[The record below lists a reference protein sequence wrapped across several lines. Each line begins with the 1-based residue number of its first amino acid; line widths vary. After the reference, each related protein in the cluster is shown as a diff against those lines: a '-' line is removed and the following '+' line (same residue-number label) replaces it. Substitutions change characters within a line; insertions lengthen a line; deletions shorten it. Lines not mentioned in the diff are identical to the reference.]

1 MTPQPRSLVSIAI
14 PAYNESEN
22 LEELFTRLRNVFTE
36 LEHRYDFEVVIC
48 ENGSSDDSMERL
60 VSMREIDPRI
70 RIVQLS
76 RNFHMEGGM
85 MAALSKVQGDVCI
98 IMSADL
104 QDPPEL
110 IPRLL
115 EQWER
120 GFDHVY
126 TVITYRHGEGRVR
139 RLAAQVFYW
148 LINRV
153 SETPVPRNASDFRL
167 VSREMYLTFNALPER
182 VRMVRAL
189 WGWIGFKST
198 SISYE
203 RAPRV
208 RGASSFKVGV
218 TTSFAVRGILSS
230 SLSPLRVIPILGLSL
245 SLLAFFGVVGIAIR
259 AVFYGVPFAGFG
271 TITALMLLMFGLL
284 FLLLAILAEYLAMIF
299 LETRGRP
306 MFVERTT
313 TTGPNPEN
321 PS

>member
-1 MTPQPRSLVSIAI
+1 MTLLHRPLISIAI

-22 LEELFTRLRNVFTE
+22 IDELFTRLRRVFGE
-36 LEHRYDFEVVIC
+36 LEHKYNFEAVVC
-48 ENGSSDDSMERL
+48 ENGSSDDSMVRL
-60 VSMREIDPRI
+60 ESIRQTDSRI
-70 RIVQLS
+70 RVVQLS

-85 MAALSKVQGDVCI
+85 MAALSKVRGDVCI

-110 IPRLL
+110 IPSLL
-115 EQWER
+115 EKWEE

-126 TVITYRHGEGRVR
+126 TVITYRHGEGRFR
-139 RLAAQVFYW
+139 RLAAQAFYW

-167 VSREMYLTFNALPER
+167 VSREMYLTFNSLPER

-189 WGWIGFKST
+189 WGWIGFRST

-208 RGASSFKVGV
+208 RGVSSFKVGV
-218 TTSFAVRGILSS
+218 TTAFAIRGILSS
-230 SLSPLRVIPILGLSL
+230 SLSPLRIIPILGLSL
-245 SLLAFFGVVGIAIR
+245 SILAFFGVIGIAVR
-259 AVFYGVPFAGFG
+259 AVFFGVPFAGFG

-306 MFVERTT
+306 MFVERTISA
-313 TTGPNPEN
+313 GSRSESLP
-321 PS
+321 

>member
-1 MTPQPRSLVSIAI
+1 MTPQPRPLVSIAI

-22 LEELFTRLRNVFTE
+22 LNELFARLQSVFTG
-36 LEHRYDFEVVIC
+36 LEHQYEFEVVIC
-48 ENGSSDDSMERL
+48 ENGSHDDSIQKLKEISR
-60 VSMREIDPRI
+60 IDPRVQ
-70 RIVQLS
+70 IVQLS

-85 MAALSKVQGDVCI
+85 MAALSKVNGEVCI

-110 IPRLL
+110 IPSLL
-115 EQWER
+115 ERWEE

-126 TVITYRHGEGRVR
+126 SVITYRHGEGRLR
-139 RLAAQVFYW
+139 RMAAQSFYW

-167 VSREMYLTFNALPER
+167 VSREMYLAFNSLPER

-198 SISYE
+198 YITYE
-203 RAPRV
+203 RAPRI

-218 TTSFAVRGILSS
+218 TTAFAIRGILSS
-230 SLSPLRVIPILGLSL
+230 SLSPLRIIPLLGLTL
-245 SLLAFFGVVGIAIR
+245 SLLAFLGVVAIAIR
-259 AVFYGVPFAGFG
+259 AVFFGVPFAGFG
-271 TITALMLLMFGLL
+271 TIIALMLLMFGLL
-284 FLLLAILAEYLAMIF
+284 FLLLSILAEYIAMIF

-306 MFVERTT
+306 MFVERTIT
-313 TTGPNPEN
+313 TEARPG
-321 PS
+321 SQS

>member
-1 MTPQPRSLVSIAI
+1 MTPAQRSLISIAI

-22 LEELFTRLRNVFTE
+22 LDELFLRLRKVFSE
-36 LEHRYDFEVVIC
+36 LQHRYDFEVVVC
-48 ENGSSDDSMERL
+48 ENGSSDDSLERL
-60 VSMREIDPRI
+60 ISIRETDPRI

-85 MAALSKVQGDVCI
+85 MAALSKVRGDVCI

-110 IPRLL
+110 IPSLL
-115 EQWER
+115 KPWED

-126 TVITYRHGEGRVR
+126 TVITYRHGESRLRRV
-139 RLAAQVFYW
+139 AAEVFYW
-148 LINRV
+148 LLNRV

-189 WGWIGFKST
+189 WGWIGFRST

-208 RGASSFKVGV
+208 RGSSSFKVGV
-218 TTSFAVRGILSS
+218 TTAFAVRGILSS
-230 SLSPLRVIPILGLSL
+230 SLSPLRVIPFLGVSL
-245 SLLAFFGVVGIAIR
+245 SLLAFLGVVGIAIR
-259 AVFYGVPFAGFG
+259 AVYFGVPFAGFG
-271 TITALMLLMFGLL
+271 TITALILLMFGLL
-284 FLLLAILAEYLAMIF
+284 FLLLAILAEYLAMVF

-306 MFVERTT
+306 MFVEREVTT
-313 TTGPNPEN
+313 APHPEN

>member
-1 MTPQPRSLVSIAI
+1 MTPPHRPLVSIAI

-22 LEELFTRLRNVFTE
+22 LDELFARLRKVFGE
-36 LEHRYDFEVVIC
+36 LQNRYDFEVVIC
-48 ENGSSDDSMERL
+48 ENGSEDDSIVRL
-60 VSMREIDPRI
+60 ESMRQNDRRI

-110 IPRLL
+110 IPKLL
-115 EQWER
+115 EQWED

-126 TVITYRHGEGRVR
+126 TVITRRHGEGLFR
-139 RLAAQVFYW
+139 RLAAQSFYW

-167 VSREMYLTFNALPER
+167 VSREMYLTFNSLPER

-198 SISYE
+198 SVSYE
-203 RAPRV
+203 RAPRIGGV
-208 RGASSFKVGV
+208 SSFKVGV
-218 TTSFAVRGILSS
+218 TTAFAIRGILSS
-230 SLSPLRVIPILGLSL
+230 SLSPLRTIPILGISL
-245 SLLAFFGVVGIAIR
+245 SLFSFVGVIGIAIR
-259 AVFYGVPFAGFG
+259 AALFGVPFAGFG

-284 FLLLAILAEYLAMIF
+284 FLLLSILAEYLAMIF

-313 TTGPNPEN
+313 TTRTNPES

>member
-1 MTPQPRSLVSIAI
+1 MTPPRRSLVSIAI

-22 LEELFTRLRNVFTE
+22 LQELFTRLRKVFDE
-36 LEHRYDFEVVIC
+36 LEYRYDFEVVIC

-60 VSMREIDPRI
+60 VSMRQVDPRI
-70 RIVQLS
+70 HIVQLS

-110 IPRLL
+110 IPSLL
-115 EQWER
+115 QRWED
-120 GFDHVY
+120 GFDHVF
-126 TVITYRHGEGRVR
+126 TVITYRHGEGRFR

-167 VSREMYLTFNALPER
+167 VSREMYLAFNSLPER

-189 WGWIGFKST
+189 WGWIGFRST

-218 TTSFAVRGILSS
+218 TTAFAVRGILSS
-230 SLSPLRVIPILGLSL
+230 SLSPLRVIPILGVSL
-245 SLLAFFGVVGIAIR
+245 SLLAFIGVVGIAIR
-259 AVFYGVPFAGFG
+259 AVFFGVPFAGFG
-271 TITALMLLMFGLL
+271 TITALILLMFGLL
-284 FLLLAILAEYLAMIF
+284 FLLLAILAEYLAMVF

-306 MFVERTT
+306 MFVERTVAT
-313 TTGPNPEN
+313 APHSEN

>member
-115 EQWER
+115 EQWEC

-126 TVITYRHGEGRVR
+126 TVIKYRHGEGRVR

>member
-1 MTPQPRSLVSIAI
+1 MTSESRPLVSIAI

-22 LEELFTRLRNVFTE
+22 LDQLFTRLCAVFAE
-36 LEHRYDFEVVIC
+36 LQHQYDFEVVIC
-48 ENGSSDDSMERL
+48 ENGSTDDSLQQL
-60 VSMREIDPRI
+60 VSIRQADPRFK
-70 RIVQLS
+70 IVQLS

-85 MAALSKVQGDVCI
+85 MAAVSKVQGDVCI

-110 IPRLL
+110 IPTLL
-115 EQWER
+115 DRWQE

-126 TVITYRHGEGRVR
+126 TVITYRHGEGRLR
-139 RLAAQVFYW
+139 RFAAEIFYW

-167 VSREMYLTFNALPER
+167 VSREMYLTFNSLPER

-198 SISYE
+198 SVSYE

-208 RGASSFKVGV
+208 RGISSFKVGV
-218 TTSFAVRGILSS
+218 TTAFAVRGILSS
-230 SLSPLRVIPILGLSL
+230 SLSPLRVIPLLGMAL
-245 SLLAFFGVVGIAIR
+245 SLLAFFGVIGITIR
-259 AVFYGVPFAGFG
+259 AVFFGVPFAGFG
-271 TITALMLLMFGLL
+271 TITALTLLLFGLL
-284 FLLLAILAEYLAMIF
+284 FLLLSILAEYIAMIF

-306 MFVERTT
+306 MFVERTI
-313 TTGPNPEN
+313 PNE
-321 PS
+321 SHTKIRS

>member
-1 MTPQPRSLVSIAI
+1 MTLPHRALVSIAI

-22 LEELFTRLRNVFTE
+22 LDELFSRLRNVFSE
-36 LEHRYDFEVVIC
+36 LEHRYSFEVVIC

-60 VSMREIDPRI
+60 VSMHNIDPRI

-115 EQWER
+115 EQWES

-126 TVITYRHGEGRVR
+126 TVITYRHGEGRLR
-139 RLAAQVFYW
+139 RLAAQIFYW

-167 VSREMYLTFNALPER
+167 VSREMYLTFNSLPER

-218 TTSFAVRGILSS
+218 TTAFAVRGILSS

-245 SLLAFFGVVGIAIR
+245 SLLAFFGVVGIAVR
-259 AVFYGVPFAGFG
+259 AVLFGVPFAGFG
-271 TITALMLLMFGLL
+271 TITALILLMFGLL

-306 MFVERTT
+306 MFVERTIAT
-313 TTGPNPEN
+313 RPQPEN
-321 PS
+321 LS

>member
-48 ENGSSDDSMERL
+48 ENGSSDNSMERL
-60 VSMREIDPRI
+60 ISMRKIDPRI

-110 IPRLL
+110 IPSLL

-259 AVFYGVPFAGFG
+259 AVFYEVPFAGFG

>member
-1 MTPQPRSLVSIAI
+1 MTPPRRSLVSIAI

-22 LEELFTRLRNVFTE
+22 LQELFTRLRKVFDE
-36 LEHRYDFEVVIC
+36 LEYRYDFEVVIC

-60 VSMREIDPRI
+60 VSMRQFDPRI
-70 RIVQLS
+70 HIVQLS

-110 IPRLL
+110 IPSLL
-115 EQWER
+115 QRWED
-120 GFDHVY
+120 GFDHVF
-126 TVITYRHGEGRVR
+126 TVITYRHGEGRFR

-167 VSREMYLTFNALPER
+167 VSREMYLTFNSLPER

-189 WGWIGFKST
+189 WGWIGFRST
-198 SISYE
+198 SISFE

-218 TTSFAVRGILSS
+218 TTAFAIRGILSS
-230 SLSPLRVIPILGLSL
+230 SLSPLRIIPILGLSL
-245 SLLAFFGVVGIAIR
+245 SLFSFVGVIGIAIR
-259 AVFYGVPFAGFG
+259 AVLFGVPFAGFG

-284 FLLLAILAEYLAMIF
+284 FLLLSILAEYLAMIF

-313 TTGPNPEN
+313 TTRTNPES

>member
-22 LEELFTRLRNVFTE
+22 LEELFTRLRNVFKE

-115 EQWER
+115 EQWEC

-189 WGWIGFKST
+189 WGWIGFRST

-218 TTSFAVRGILSS
+218 TTAFAIRGILSS
-230 SLSPLRVIPILGLSL
+230 SLSPLRIIPILGLTL
-245 SLLAFFGVVGIAIR
+245 SLFSFVGVIGIAIR
-259 AVFYGVPFAGFG
+259 AVLFGVPFAGFG

>member
-1 MTPQPRSLVSIAI
+1 MTPPRRSLVSIAI

-22 LEELFTRLRNVFTE
+22 LQELFTRLRKVFDE
-36 LEHRYDFEVVIC
+36 LEYRYDFEVVIC

-60 VSMREIDPRI
+60 VSMRQVDPRI
-70 RIVQLS
+70 HIVQLS

-110 IPRLL
+110 IPSLL
-115 EQWER
+115 QRWED
-120 GFDHVY
+120 GFDHVF
-126 TVITYRHGEGRVR
+126 TVITYRHGEGRFR

-167 VSREMYLTFNALPER
+167 VSREMYLTFNSLPER

-189 WGWIGFKST
+189 WGWIGFRST
-198 SISYE
+198 SISFE

-218 TTSFAVRGILSS
+218 TTAFAIRGILSS
-230 SLSPLRVIPILGLSL
+230 SLSPLRIIPILGLSL
-245 SLLAFFGVVGIAIR
+245 SLFSFVGVIGIAIR
-259 AVFYGVPFAGFG
+259 AVLFGVPFAGFG
-271 TITALMLLMFGLL
+271 TVTALMLLMFGLL
-284 FLLLAILAEYLAMIF
+284 FLLLSILAEYLAMIF

-313 TTGPNPEN
+313 TTRTNPES

>member
-198 SISYE
+198 SISYK

>member
-1 MTPQPRSLVSIAI
+1 MTSPHRPLISIAI

-22 LEELFTRLRNVFTE
+22 LDELIARLQSVFDG
-36 LEHRYDFEVVIC
+36 LEQQYDFEVVIC
-48 ENGSSDDSMERL
+48 ENGSNDDSMLRL
-60 VSMREIDPRI
+60 ESIRENDSRV

-115 EQWER
+115 ERWEA

-126 TVITYRHGEGRVR
+126 TVITYRHGEGKLR

-148 LINRV
+148 LINRI
-153 SETPVPRNASDFRL
+153 SETPVPQNASDFRL
-167 VSREMYLTFNALPER
+167 VSREMYLTFNSLPER

-189 WGWIGFKST
+189 WGWIGFRST
-198 SISYE
+198 SVSYE

-218 TTSFAVRGILSS
+218 TTAFAIRGILSS
-230 SLSPLRVIPILGLSL
+230 SLSPLRIIPMLGVSL
-245 SLLAFFGVVGIAIR
+245 SFFAFLGVVGIAIR
-259 AVFYGVPFAGFG
+259 AVFFGVPFAGFG
-271 TITALMLLMFGLL
+271 TITALILLMFGLL

-306 MFVERTT
+306 MFIERTPST
-313 TTGPNPEN
+313 APRAEN

>member
-1 MTPQPRSLVSIAI
+1 MTPPHRPLVSIAI

-22 LEELFTRLRNVFTE
+22 LDELFGRLRKVFAE
-36 LEHRYDFEVVIC
+36 LENQYEFEVVIC
-48 ENGSSDDSMERL
+48 ENGSRDDSMVRL
-60 VSMREIDPRI
+60 EAIRQTDPRI
-70 RIVQLS
+70 RVVQLS
-76 RNFHMEGGM
+76 RNFHMEGGI
-85 MAALSKVQGDVCI
+85 MAALSKVRGDVCV

-110 IPRLL
+110 IPSLL
-115 EQWER
+115 ERWAN

-126 TVITYRHGEGRVR
+126 TVITYRHGEGRFR
-139 RLAAQVFYW
+139 RLAAQAFYW
-148 LINRV
+148 LINRI

-167 VSREMYLTFNALPER
+167 VSREMYLTFNSLPER

-189 WGWIGFKST
+189 WGWIGFRST

-218 TTSFAVRGILSS
+218 TTAFAIRGILSS
-230 SLSPLRVIPILGLSL
+230 SLSPLRIIPILGLSL
-245 SLLAFFGVVGIAIR
+245 SLLAFFGVLGIAVR
-259 AVFYGVPFAGFG
+259 AMFFGVPFAGFG

-306 MFVERTT
+306 MFVEREISTSSRV
-313 TTGPNPEN
+313 EN
-321 PS
+321 SS

>member
-1 MTPQPRSLVSIAI
+1 MTPPHRSLVSIAI

-22 LEELFTRLRNVFTE
+22 LQELFTRLRKVFDE
-36 LEHRYDFEVVIC
+36 LEYRYDFEVVIC
-48 ENGSSDDSMERL
+48 ENGSKDDSMERL
-60 VSMREIDPRI
+60 VSMRQVDSRI

-115 EQWER
+115 QRWED
-120 GFDHVY
+120 GFDHVF
-126 TVITYRHGEGRVR
+126 TVITYRHGEGRFR

-148 LINRV
+148 LINRL

-167 VSREMYLTFNALPER
+167 VSREMYLTFNSLPER

-218 TTSFAVRGILSS
+218 TTAFAIRGILSS
-230 SLSPLRVIPILGLSL
+230 SLSPLRIIPILGLSL
-245 SLLAFFGVVGIAIR
+245 SLFSFVGVIGIAIR
-259 AVFYGVPFAGFG
+259 AVLFGVPFAGFG

-284 FLLLAILAEYLAMIF
+284 FLLLSILAEYLAMIF

-306 MFVERTT
+306 MFVERTI
-313 TTGPNPEN
+313 TTGTNPEN

>member
-1 MTPQPRSLVSIAI
+1 MTPPHRPLVSIAI

-22 LEELFTRLRNVFTE
+22 LDELFGRLRKVFAE
-36 LEHRYDFEVVIC
+36 LENQYEFEVVIC
-48 ENGSSDDSMERL
+48 ENGSRDDSMVRL
-60 VSMREIDPRI
+60 EAIRQTDPRI
-70 RIVQLS
+70 RVVQLS
-76 RNFHMEGGM
+76 RNFHMEGRI
-85 MAALSKVQGDVCI
+85 MAALSKVRGDVCV

-110 IPRLL
+110 IPSLL
-115 EQWER
+115 ERWAN

-126 TVITYRHGEGRVR
+126 TVITYRHGEGRFR
-139 RLAAQVFYW
+139 RLAAQAFYW
-148 LINRV
+148 LINRI

-167 VSREMYLTFNALPER
+167 VSREMYLTFNSLPER

-189 WGWIGFKST
+189 WGWIGFRST

-218 TTSFAVRGILSS
+218 TTAFAIRGILSS
-230 SLSPLRVIPILGLSL
+230 SLSPLRIIPILGLSL
-245 SLLAFFGVVGIAIR
+245 SLLAFFGVLGIAVR
-259 AVFYGVPFAGFG
+259 AMFFGVPFAGFG

-306 MFVERTT
+306 MFVEREISTSSRV
-313 TTGPNPEN
+313 EN
-321 PS
+321 SS

>member
-60 VSMREIDPRI
+60 ISMRKIDPRI

-218 TTSFAVRGILSS
+218 TTAFAVRGILSS

>member
-22 LEELFTRLRNVFTE
+22 LEELFTRLRNVFKE

-115 EQWER
+115 EQWEC